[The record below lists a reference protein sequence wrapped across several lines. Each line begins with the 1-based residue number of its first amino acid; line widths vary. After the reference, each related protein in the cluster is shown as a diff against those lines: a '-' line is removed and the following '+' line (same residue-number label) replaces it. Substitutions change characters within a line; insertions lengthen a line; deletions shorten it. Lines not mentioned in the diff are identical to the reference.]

1 MPRARVAAIGRAGIS
16 RARPLARNL
25 LRFDGMRP
33 FSKILVP
40 TDFSEHAT
48 EALRIAADLSRRY
61 AAPIRIVYVYEPV
74 SYPIPDGHVA
84 FMPARVEDAFAELEQ
99 RLARARDLALSAGA
113 VSSDTRVLEGFSADE
128 IVDHARDEGFDLIVM
143 GTHGR
148 RGLAHVVLGSVAER
162 VLRSACCPVLTVR
175 LPSAP

>member
-1 MPRARVAAIGRAGIS
+1 M
-16 RARPLARNL
+16 
-25 LRFDGMRP
+25 D
-33 FSKILVP
+33 
-40 TDFSEHAT
+40 
-48 EALRIAADLSRRY
+48 
-61 AAPIRIVYVYEPV
+61 
-74 SYPIPDGHVA
+74 PIPATPIIAPSSAAEARTVICTRAALASLSKASGSLMLTPPVRPPGEARSGTLLICATSTPCTRVSEYVTPLGTLRSASATCVHGV
-84 FMPARVEDAFAELEQ
+84 MPLM
-99 RLARARDLALSAGA
+99 SGAGA